1 MSHLSERSTP
11 MFFLSEKIRQMGI
24 KVVLSGEGADE
35 IFGGYLYF
43 HNAPNDDEFQKETI
57 DRVLHLYTADCLRA
71 DKSTMA
77 HSVEV
82 RVPFLD
88 KAFLEATMLT
98 APKYKR
104 PQALNGRNV
113 EKYVP
118 EKSLRRRRKFRT
130 YLPHEILWR
139 QKEQFSDGVGY
150 SWIDELMA
158 FCARQVTDEEFSKAE
173 ELFPYNTPHSKEAF
187 YMRKLFH
194 EMFPSDNAAK
204 TVRRWIPKW
213 QASQDPSGRAS
224 LVHDQSVH
232 KRDKTHELVRHI
244 ESRPHHA

>member
-1 MSHLSERSTP
+1 
-11 MFFLSEKIRQMGI
+11 MFFLSESIRQMGI

-43 HNAPNDDEFQKETI
+43 HNAPDDDEFQKETI

-88 KAFLEATMLT
+88 KAFLDAAMLT
-98 APKYKR
+98 AAKYKR
-104 PQALNGRNV
+104 PQSLSGRNV
-113 EKYVP
+113 EKYL
-118 EKSLRRRRKFRT
+118 LRKAFDADT

-150 SWIDELMA
+150 SWIEELIE
-158 FCARQVTDEEFSKAE
+158 FCAQQVTDEEFSKAE
-173 ELFPYNTPHSKEAF
+173 ELFSYNTPHSKEAF
-187 YMRKLFH
+187 YMRKLFC

-204 TVRRWIPKW
+204 TVRKWIPKW
-213 QASQDPSGRAS
+213 QANQDPSGRAS
-224 LVHDQSVH
+224 LAHYHSVH
-232 KRDKTHELVRHI
+232 KSDKKREVIRHI

>member
-1 MSHLSERSTP
+1 

-98 APKYKR
+98 AAKYKR

-113 EKYVP
+113 EKRTFLM
-118 EKSLRRRRKFRT
+118 KSCGGKRNSS
-130 YLPHEILWR
+130 
-139 QKEQFSDGVGY
+139 SDGVGY

-213 QASQDPSGRAS
+213 QLSQDPSGRAS

-232 KRDKTHELVRHI
+232 KRDKN
-244 ESRPHHA
+244 A